1 MLNVP
6 ITAKSEQNTWRV
18 LSYFQQNYTK
28 TSNMKPRSMHQTNY
42 YLSMMFRKYL
52 ILQRSQVKI
61 FDNVVLY

>member
-28 TSNMKPRSMHQTNY
+28 TSNIKKLETSFHASDRLLFIN
-42 YLSMMFRKYL
+42 
-52 ILQRSQVKI
+52 
-61 FDNVVLY
+61 NV